1 MNTNNSCP
9 TCSPNSK
16 PFPIRL
22 APMPTDGRLAFVES
36 VCQALSDSRFGPGRS
51 KHLVVHLSEWPE
63 LAPAVFCDLTIEG
76 PIPSYTILPNSEIA
90 RRVTQELIYQELE
103 RCALEWFS
111 TRGQNASPSTLGRG
125 SPLKSEKV
133 KTCKS

>member
-1 MNTNNSCP
+1 
-9 TCSPNSK
+9 
-16 PFPIRL
+16 
-22 APMPTDGRLAFVES
+22 MPSDGLLAFIES

-51 KHLVVHLSEWPE
+51 RGLVVHLSEWPE
-63 LAPAVFCDLTIEG
+63 LEPAVFCDLTVEG

-90 RRVTQELIYQELE
+90 RRVTQELIYWELE

-111 TRGQNASPSTLGRG
+111 TRGQNSSPSTLGRG